1 MSAVAAGVALFRYQ
15 NEVGRACAA
24 ARRRS
29 ALIDTDVGPI
39 EPAEAG
45 DGVPLLSI
53 HAARPSAP
61 SGGTKLAEVVELLQR
76 DRGATI
82 NELID
87 ATGWLPHT
95 TRAALTALRK
105 RGFALA
111 IDRTD
116 GRSLIRSRR

>member
-1 MSAVAAGVALFRYQ
+1 MKRTGQLLLVMSAVAAGVALFRYQ

-53 HAARPSAP
+53 HAA
-61 SGGTKLAEVVELLQR
+61 GG
-76 DRGATI
+76 
-82 NELID
+82 
-87 ATGWLPHT
+87 
-95 TRAALTALRK
+95 
-105 RGFALA
+105 GFDQGLALA
-111 IDRTD
+111 AEFVGD
-116 GRSLIRSRR
+116 GFRVIAQPLSQRLHQAIRA